1 MNYLRENTYVP
12 KKRSSGPLTAN
23 QLSEIAEASLL
34 NARQMI
40 SLARGLLVDG
50 NYSTAYSIGV
60 VAGEEFG
67 KCQLAVGSVG
77 LSDADDDYWKEWWK
91 AFYSHGPKLV
101 RAAQT
106 APVLLPAELMV
117 SFVALLGPALRDQ
130 RRERGFYV
138 EVVNGVVEI
147 PEVAI
152 SESEAEALVNC
163 FSLVIEGYASWLHG
177 RSLSA
182 VFMEANVGPAVEM
195 RLALSTGDEEHIRK
209 VWQTST
215 GQPIDEAVLN
225 QFLVTHNRDVET

>member
-1 MNYLRENTYVP
+1 VA

-23 QLSEIAEASLL
+23 QLCGIAEASLL

-40 SLARGLLVDG
+40 SLARNLFVEGE
-50 NYSTAYSIGV
+50 YSTAYSIGV

-91 AFYSHGPKLV
+91 VFYSHGPKLV

-106 APVLLPAELMV
+106 APVLLPAELME
-117 SFVALLGPALRDQ
+117 SFVSLLGPALRDQ

-138 EVVNGVVEI
+138 EVVDGVVEI

-163 FSLVIEGYASWLHG
+163 FSWVIEGYASWLNG
-177 RSLSA
+177 RSLSS
-182 VFMEANVGPAVEM
+182 VFMEANAGPAIEM

-209 VWQTST
+209 VWRAST

-225 QFLVTHNRDVET
+225 QFLATQSREIES